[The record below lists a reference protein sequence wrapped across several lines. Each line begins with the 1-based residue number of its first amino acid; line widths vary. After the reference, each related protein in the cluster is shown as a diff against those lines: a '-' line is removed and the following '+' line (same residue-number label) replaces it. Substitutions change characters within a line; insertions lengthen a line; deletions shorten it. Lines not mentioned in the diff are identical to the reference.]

1 MEFVHFHTDNILGNF
16 TRRTGVLPKIPPSG
30 KIYNSYSEKGK
41 HLAVAFYKRII
52 TSRGDPITLQIIP
65 QAITQLHDFQLE
77 IRAQNQVSFY
87 EVKLTISP
95 LATSQFFFKKA
106 SREKHQT
113 CQHLFNLIFYTFSQH
128 FHRFSQAKMFGIK
141 VLFTFIIY
149 SFSTLDFTLIVYVIF
164 CLFLVLFLKQQDT
177 EASRTHFNL
186 SPCICCVSIKLPF
199 ENLVFSF
206 VLTLLSN

>member
-1 MEFVHFHTDNILGNF
+1 MEFVHF
-16 TRRTGVLPKIPPSG
+16 RKSRTGVLPKIPPSG
-30 KIYNSYSEKGK
+30 KIYNSYSEKGR

-65 QAITQLHDFQLE
+65 QAITQRHDVQLE

-95 LATSQFFFKKA
+95 LASSQFSSKRHQEKSTKLASISLISFFIPLV
-106 SREKHQT
+106 S
-113 CQHLFNLIFYTFSQH
+113 
-128 FHRFSQAKMFGIK
+128 MFIGFLK
-141 VLFTFIIY
+141 PRCLELKYCLPSLFTPSQLQI
-149 SFSTLDFTLIVYVIF
+149 SLLQCTLF
-164 CLFLVLFLKQQDT
+164 FLVLFLKQQDT

-206 VLTLLSN
+206 VLT